1 MCIDRWMDKKSCG
14 IYTKEYYSAIK
25 RNTSESVLM
34 RWMNLETFIW
44 SEVSQKE
51 RNKYHILTQNIE
63 YRDGMDEHL
72 QGSSGHRERT
82 NLWTRLG
89 GREERSPRAAVGSIS
104 NLCAPDGA

>member
-1 MCIDRWMDKKSCG
+1 MDKKSCG

-34 RWMNLETFIW
+34 RQMNLEPIAQGEAKFKR
-44 SEVSQKE
+44 ED
-51 RNKYHILTQNIE
+51 KYHILTQNIE

-89 GREERSPRAAVGSIS
+89 GREERSPRAAVGSIA